1 MDNLH
6 VPKELYQAYVDA
18 SFDKSKTSWKRIMVM
33 SVFAGMFIALG
44 AQASMVAS
52 HDISN
57 YGIAKLVS
65 AFVFPIGLMMIV
77 LVGGELFTGNCLMI
91 MAIMNKKIKTMDMIR
106 VQTLVFFFNMIG
118 AIFIAVLVSLSGQ
131 WDVSHAQLGAYTI
144 KMAYTKSQ
152 MPIFEAFISGT
163 LCNIMVCVAMLMGKS
178 SRDVT
183 GKILAIFFPI
193 MAFVVSGFEHC
204 VANMYYIPA
213 GMLAKL
219 NPEYVKQAQEIYG
232 ISANALENLNVGTF
246 FINNLI
252 PATAGNIFGGAVCV
266 GVLYALLH
274 QDRNAIKK

>member
-18 SFDKSKTSWKRIMVM
+18 SFDKSKTSWKRILVM

-57 YGIAKLVS
+57 YGVAKLAS
-65 AFVFPIGLMMIV
+65 SFVFPIGLMMIV

-91 MAIMNKKIKTMDMIR
+91 MAIMNKKIMARDMVR
-106 VQTLVFFFNMIG
+106 VQTLVFFFNMLG
-118 AIFIAVLVSLSGQ
+118 AVFIAVLVAFSGQ
-131 WDVSHAQLGAYTI
+131 WDYTHGQLGAYTI
-144 KMAYTKSQ
+144 KMALSKSQ
-152 MPIFEAFISGT
+152 MPFFQAFVSGT

-193 MAFVVSGFEHC
+193 MAFVVAGFEHC

-213 GMLAKL
+213 GMLAAQ
-219 NPEYVKQAQEIYG
+219 NPEYVKVAEEVYG
-232 ISANALENLNVGTF
+232 ITSSALADINLVSYF
-246 FINNLI
+246 FKNLL
-252 PATAGNIFGGAVCV
+252 PVTLGNIFGGAVCV
-266 GVLYALLH
+266 GVLYALLY
-274 QDRNAIKK
+274 QDRIKK